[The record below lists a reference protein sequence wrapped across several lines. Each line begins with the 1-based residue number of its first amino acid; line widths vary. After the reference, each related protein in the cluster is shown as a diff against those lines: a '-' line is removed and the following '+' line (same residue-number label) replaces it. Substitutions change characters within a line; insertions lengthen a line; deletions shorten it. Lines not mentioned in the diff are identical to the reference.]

1 MWVAG
6 VERSEPPECNRLGA
20 PRISSP
26 AAQMLVLFSHRAWDT
41 VRRPF
46 DGREPDMTDFF
57 LGSNRIAKH
66 RAASN
71 CVRIFGDRL

>member
-1 MWVAG
+1 MQDLYLEVTFRHGQPLAG
-6 VERSEPPECNRLGA
+6 YLYLLRSEDA
-20 PRISSP
+20 KSSRVKKCGP
-26 AAQMLVLFSHRAWDT
+26 
-41 VRRPF
+41 
-46 DGREPDMTDFF
+46 REPDMTDFC